1 MVEKMKTLLT
11 EKSTS
16 KIDKKDFLIILV
28 LCFCYGIL
36 SFINLGSMKNPTT
49 FAGTDNEITTVNYKI
64 SNVDSTKKTL
74 RYFIGPKSGSYLV
87 LASSDNK
94 EFKQV
99 GETVRDGYVFSW
111 NDLELEDLS
120 GMNYL
125 RLITVDGEA
134 SLGEIF
140 IKGVTLTALDKESK
154 LLIDEPT
161 TVPKEISHYNSA
173 YFDEVYFARAAYEY
187 THGLSTYEWVHPPL
201 GKLIQAIPVALFGM
215 NPFGYRFMGNLS
227 GILMIAVMYAFGKA
241 LFKKRGYALVA
252 GLFMAL
258 DGFHFAQTRIGTVDS
273 HLVLFIL
280 SSYYFMYRYLE
291 LKKKEDLSRKLHFL
305 LFSGLMI
312 GCAIAVKWTGL
323 FAGLGLA
330 ILFFGHLY
338 FTYFKKKKI
347 TKKDK
352 KEVVMILFSCIL
364 YFVMI
369 PILIYVGSY
378 FLFPRVSNFIVT
390 DFKELFS
397 ITGSMYEYH
406 STLNATHPFSSNWY
420 SWPFVA
426 TPVWFYNMQL
436 SDGYR
441 ATISSVGNIVIWWGG
456 FIGILYSIY
465 KAVKEKKRE
474 PILFCIAFLCLFCP
488 YIFIGRCMFLY
499 HYFPA
504 LPFSMLALV
513 YLLKEI
519 TEKTKYKYIILVYLI
534 VSALIFLYFYPVVS
548 GLPLKESS
556 IRLHKWFSSWYF

>member
-1 MVEKMKTLLT
+1 MLEKIKTLFVEK
-11 EKSTS
+11 SSS
-16 KIDKKDFLIILV
+16 KIDKKDFFILFV

-49 FAGTDNEITTVNYKI
+49 FAGTDQKITTVNYKI
-64 SNVDSTKKTL
+64 SNVDSSKKTL

-87 LASSDNK
+87 LASTDNK

-120 GMNYL
+120 GMHYL

-134 SLGEIF
+134 SLGEIS
-140 IKGVTLTALDKESK
+140 IAGVTLMALDQDSK
-154 LLIDEPT
+154 LLIDEQEV
-161 TVPKEISHYNSA
+161 VPKKISHYNSA

-187 THGLSTYEWVHPPL
+187 THGLATYEWVHPPL
-201 GKLIQAIPVALFGM
+201 GKLIQSIPVAIMGM
-215 NPFGYRFMGNLS
+215 NPFSYRLMGNIA
-227 GILMIAVMYAFGKA
+227 GILMIAVMYVFGKA
-241 LFKKRGYALVA
+241 LFKKRGYALLA

-291 LKKKEDLSRKLHFL
+291 LRKKDLLSSKLHFL
-305 LFSGLMI
+305 LLSGITI

-338 FTYFKKKKI
+338 LTYFKTKKI
-347 TKKDK
+347 TKKEQ
-352 KEVVMILFSCIL
+352 KEIVTILFSCIL

-378 FLFPRVSNFIVT
+378 FLFPRVSAYIVT

-397 ITGSMYEYH
+397 ITESMYEYH

-420 SWPFVA
+420 TWPFVT
-426 TPVWFYNMQL
+426 TPVWFYNMPL

-441 ATISSVGNIVIWWGG
+441 ATISSVGNIAIWWGG
-456 FIGILYSIY
+456 FVGILYSIY
-465 KAVKEKKRE
+465 KAIKEKKRE
-474 PILFCIAFLCLFCP
+474 SILFCVAYLCLFCP
-488 YIFIGRCMFLY
+488 YLFIGRCMFLY
-499 HYFPA
+499 HYFPV

-513 YLLKEI
+513 LLLKTI
-519 TEKTKYKYIILVYLI
+519 TEKTKYKYTILIYLI
-534 VSALIFLYFYPVVS
+534 ITAFIFIYFYPIVS

-556 IRLHKWFSSWYF
+556 IDLHKWFSTWYF